1 VARVIAKQAGWLDWL
16 EVLMARY
23 VALVDGRSGS
33 YGLTVPDLPG
43 CTSAAAT
50 IDEVLRRATEAVRLW
65 AEDALADGE
74 KLPKPRSIE
83 AVRADPEVA
92 AALAHGAVL
101 AIVPLVRDA
110 GRPVKANLSLDAGL
124 LAAIDEAAAARG
136 LTRSAFLASAARE
149 KIETE
154 RWSHR
159 DLLRRD
165 HACHSLCDE
174 VKRNLERVRNSLQGR
189 DRSLPPSAFQIG
201 NITLSDVSLLRD
213 IKLRFTA
220 PLANYAQCIFASA
233 NSVNN

>member
-1 VARVIAKQAGWLDWL
+1 
-16 EVLMARY
+16 MPRY

-43 CTSAAAT
+43 CTSGAAT

-124 LAAIDEAAAARG
+124 LAAILRAGATQSR
-136 LTRSAFLASAARE
+136 
-149 KIETE
+149 
-154 RWSHR
+154 
-159 DLLRRD
+159 RRD
-165 HACHSLCDE
+165 A
-174 VKRNLERVRNSLQGR
+174 R
-189 DRSLPPSAFQIG
+189 
-201 NITLSDVSLLRD
+201 T
-213 IKLRFTA
+213 
-220 PLANYAQCIFASA
+220 FAYH
-233 NSVNN
+233 